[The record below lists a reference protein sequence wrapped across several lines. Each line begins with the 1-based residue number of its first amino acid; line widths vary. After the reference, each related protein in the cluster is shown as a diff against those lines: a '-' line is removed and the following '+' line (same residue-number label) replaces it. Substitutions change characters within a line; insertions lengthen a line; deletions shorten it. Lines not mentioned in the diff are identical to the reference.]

1 MNTSPFPVSFSKPG
15 EGHLIARLLPN
26 GISGLVKAT
35 FQYPLKIITPPSPVG
50 DLKSALAFLLTY
62 GGGLVA
68 GDQVHLKID
77 VHPSAK
83 LSIATQGHT
92 KVFKST
98 GPTLQTSQTLSVT
111 ISASSALCLL
121 PDPVQ
126 PFADSVYVQSQI
138 FTLHPTATLCL
149 LDWVTAGRTSR
160 NENWDFTSW
169 SGRNE
174 VWRAADDGE
183 DEDKARPRLL
193 LRDNLILDGDALTPD
208 ESTAALPLKDKMH
221 TLSVFGTLIL
231 AGPLMAPASAFFLS
245 EFSAQ
250 PRIGARD
257 FRSKEAVEQDGK
269 TEASD
274 EEAWRARRLAQEKED
289 GVLWSA
295 AKVRGC
301 TVVKFGSKSVEGGR
315 KWIGGM
321 ILRQGGVVDV
331 FGEDAVMCVR

>member
-1 MNTSPFPVSFSKPG
+1 MATSPFPASFSKPG

-68 GDQVHLKID
+68 GDQVNLKID

-83 LSIATQGHT
+83 LTIATQGHT
-92 KVFKST
+92 KVFKSAS
-98 GPTLQTSQTLSVT
+98 PTLRSSQTLTV
-111 ISASSALCLL
+111 ILHAYSALCLL

-160 NENWDFTSW
+160 NESWDFTSW

-174 VWRAADDGE
+174 VWRTAAEDD

-193 LRDNLILDGDALTPD
+193 LRDNLILDGDSLTPD
-208 ESTAALPLKDKMH
+208 GSTAALPLKDKMH
-221 TLSVFGTLIL
+221 ALSVFGTLIL
-231 AGPLMAPASAFFLS
+231 AGPLMAPLSAFFLA

-257 FRSKEAVEQDGK
+257 FRSQETVERDGK

-274 EEAWRARRLAQEKED
+274 EEAWRARRLKQERED

-315 KWIGGM
+315 KWVGGM